1 MNLVRTERFKKK
13 YRNLPE
19 HIRELTI
26 KKLDLLLISPYH
38 PSLRVKKIKGIV
50 EGFRDVFEASI
61 TMNYRFLF
69 RIENDSY
76 ILLICGTH
84 DELFK

>member
-13 YRNLPE
+13 FKNLPE
-19 HIRELTI
+19 HIKELMI
-26 KKLDLLLISPYH
+26 KKLDLLLMNPHH
-38 PSLRVKKIKGIV
+38 PSLRVKKIKGVV
-50 EGFRDVFEASI
+50 EGFKNVFEASI

-69 RIENDSY
+69 RREDDNY
-76 ILLICGTH
+76 ILLTCGTH